1 MDFINVG
8 IVGHIDHG
16 KTTLLKQLS
25 GSWTDTHSE
34 ELKRGITIK
43 LGYADVVLSRDSKE
57 GLNIEGKGKAV
68 RKVSFVDAPGH
79 EMLMA
84 TMLSGAAMMDAA
96 ILVVAA
102 NEGIKPQTREH
113 VLALEAKGVKELIV
127 VQNKIDLV
135 TKKEAEKNYQEI
147 QDLLK
152 ERFEKYPVIPASAQ
166 QGVGIAAIWEA
177 LVDLPVP
184 KRDVSGDVV
193 FVVARSFDVN
203 KPGSKPEDLKGAVLG
218 GTLLRGKVKVGDSLV
233 LKPGLKD
240 DKGYGEIR
248 TKVLGLS
255 RGSETLKELSPGGSM
270 AIETSLDMAL
280 AKSDKLSG
288 NVAGL
293 VGKLPDPVKEVKVK
307 YSLFEDVGGEG
318 VSGGSGGSEGKGND
332 RKRPGKGGGVGGVG
346 GSGKGSSGG
355 GSSGSGVEDIKDG
368 EVLMLSVHTTTTGG
382 KVSGLKGSGA
392 KGKGDG
398 NSKGAAVGGSKGS
411 SGGSGSGEKGGSGA
425 KGGSSGG
432 SGSGEF
438 SLGLQVPAVVFK
450 GNQVGVA
457 RKVGGH
463 WRLIGYGEIL

>member
-1 MDFINVG
+1 MDVINVG

-25 GSWTDTHSE
+25 GQWTDTHSE

-43 LGYADVVLSRDSKE
+43 LGYADVLLSKDSS

-102 NEGIKPQTREH
+102 NEGIKPQTKEH
-113 VLALEAKGVKELIV
+113 VLALEAKDVKELIV

-135 TKKEAEKNYQEI
+135 SQKEAGDNYKAITE
-147 QDLLK
+147 LLDG
-152 ERFEKYPVIPASAQ
+152 RFTDYAVIPASAQ
-166 QGVGIAAIWEA
+166 QGVGVAEIWKA

-184 KRDVSGDVV
+184 KRDAGGDVV

-203 KPGSKPEDLKGAVLG
+203 KPGTKPEGLKGAVLG
-218 GTLLRGKVKVGDSLV
+218 GTLLKGSLKIGDKLV
-233 LKPGLKD
+233 LKPGLNVDGK
-240 DKGYGEIR
+240 YSEIE
-248 TKVLGLS
+248 TSVLGLS

-280 AKSDKLSG
+280 AKSDRLSG

-293 VGKLPDPVKEVKVK
+293 KGKLPDPVKEVKVK
-307 YSLFEDVGGEG
+307 YELFDLGE
-318 VSGGSGGSEGKGND
+318 SKGNVSNG
-332 RKRPGKGGGVGGVG
+332 KRQ
-346 GSGKGSSGG
+346 GKGSQ
-355 GSSGSGVEDIKDG
+355 SSRVEDIKDG

-382 KVSGLKGSGA
+382 KVSNVRK
-392 KGKGDG
+392 
-398 NSKGAAVGGSKGS
+398 
-411 SGGSGSGEKGGSGA
+411 
-425 KGGSSGG
+425 
-432 SGSGEF
+432 GEF
-438 SLGLQVPAVVFK
+438 SLGLQVPAVVFR
-450 GNQVGVA
+450 GDQVGVA

-463 WRLIGYGEIL
+463 WRLIGFGEIL